1 MSIGKAFFAVLNNR
15 GIPLPTFRDQ
25 KTGKGSVT
33 YTMVVV
39 SFGLM
44 FICCSLTITLVV
56 NKWAGFFIVNDSSLA
71 TLKEAFSM
79 ALQMSG
85 VSSTL
90 YGVRKHQEKKA
101 KKDFPSKSTKPVDN
115 PDK

>member
-1 MSIGKAFFAVLNNR
+1 MSIARALIAVLNNK

-33 YTMVVV
+33 YTMVVA

-44 FICCSLTITLVV
+44 FLCCALTIMMVL
-56 NKWAGFFIVNDSSLA
+56 NKWAGLFVVSDSSLNI
-71 TLKEAFSM
+71 LKEAFSM

-90 YGVRKHQEKKA
+90 YGVRKHQEKKKEA
-101 KKDFPSKSTKPVDN
+101 IKEAAAEKIDN
-115 PDK
+115 PDAE